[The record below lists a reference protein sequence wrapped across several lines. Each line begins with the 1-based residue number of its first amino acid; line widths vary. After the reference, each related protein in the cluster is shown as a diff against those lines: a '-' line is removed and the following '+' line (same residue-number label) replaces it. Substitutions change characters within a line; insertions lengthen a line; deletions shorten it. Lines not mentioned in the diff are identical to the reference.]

1 MIDGRRFEVMELG
14 KEESYSFRNELID
27 WEHYEMN
34 LSEMIWQPIWLLQD
48 EKNEVKESG
57 LKGRREM
64 KGCAIER
71 CRGREAGNEEI
82 Y

>member
-1 MIDGRRFEVMELG
+1 
-14 KEESYSFRNELID
+14 
-27 WEHYEMN
+27 MN